1 MVATSYWVEKECVTD
16 SKKIDHNQA
25 EACLEALE
33 AEDYGQLCKGEVPD
47 EDERSGWE
55 LIRLEGPGRK
65 WLIDPP
71 ETSFGWWPL
80 GLMVSGLVLNLG
92 ILAWRAV
99 KKKSEN
105 ETARVQK
112 TNDWFVVASA
122 TTR

>member
-1 MVATSYWVEKECVTD
+1 
-16 SKKIDHNQA
+16 
-25 EACLEALE
+25 
-33 AEDYGQLCKGEVPD
+33 
-47 EDERSGWE
+47 
-55 LIRLEGPGRK
+55 
-65 WLIDPP
+65 
-71 ETSFGWWPL
+71 
-80 GLMVSGLVLNLG
+80 MVSGLVLNLG